1 MLHSITV
8 RIILILLLHFTVWYY
23 PTGRFTQGTFT
34 QMIKEISCFSQC
46 SVHSFSYK
54 DNDTGWISA
63 IATNLNWFVSDK
75 VLQILIR
82 GHSEMGF
89 DGRTI
94 IFLFLSYI
102 TLVDLFDSWYFGA
115 TMSWSAPC
123 FPRWVC
129 TRSGSTKRPK
139 EFHPSVQHDQSM
151 SNEQLG
157 RSCRWRSAPW
167 WRTRPRTGWRVGR
180 RPALWPGERGFRT
193 HQGLYKLHRKLR
205 ETWPFCR

>member
-34 QMIKEISCFSQC
+34 QMMIKEISCFSQW

-94 IFLFLSYI
+94 IFFCFSPTLRWWICSIPDILVPPAKKNQFL
-102 TLVDLFDSWYFGA
+102 DE
-115 TMSWSAPC
+115 
-123 FPRWVC
+123 
-129 TRSGSTKRPK
+129 STKMPQNDGQ
-139 EFHPSVQHDQSM
+139 FWT
-151 SNEQLG
+151 NL
-157 RSCRWRSAPW
+157 
-167 WRTRPRTGWRVGR
+167 
-180 RPALWPGERGFRT
+180 L
-193 HQGLYKLHRKLR
+193 
-205 ETWPFCR
+205 